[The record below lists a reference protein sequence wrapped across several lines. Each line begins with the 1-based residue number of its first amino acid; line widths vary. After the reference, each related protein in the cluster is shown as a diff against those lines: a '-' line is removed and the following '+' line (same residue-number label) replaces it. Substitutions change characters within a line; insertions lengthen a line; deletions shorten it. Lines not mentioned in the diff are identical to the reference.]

1 MVLRKPHFKAVVKI
15 CFSVA
20 ILFSLAVGCETA
32 SEEDGEEV
40 TFHAFNLEDSETA
53 ISLTQVD
60 EDGEELPFPLVA
72 GVSYV
77 NNSEFEERGVVL
89 ALMPYDS
96 RGTPIDPGSGWLQ
109 IKFNPDETNTVLQA
123 EQISRDAYLYISEV
137 PELGTFQALYFDEN
151 TENVPVDG
159 TIRLNQFDFNL
170 SEEYSSLDLDLDFS
184 DLEIGDSP
192 PLSVNGFVDYSAESV
207 TASGDGDADSNELD
221 SDVPGGCGAGYDGPT
236 GDLQWETLCKAAFQY
251 ACAGQQDGV
260 NATCA
265 NLEGLRELNP
275 GIPACPYCE

>member
-1 MVLRKPHFKAVVKI
+1 MLVQKPHIKAIAKI

-20 ILFSLAVGCETA
+20 ILFSLTVGCGTA

-40 TFHAFNLEDSETA
+40 TFQAFNLEDSETN
-53 ISLTQVD
+53 ISLTQVGENG
-60 EDGEELPFPLVA
+60 EDLPFPLVA

-77 NNSEFEERGVVL
+77 NNSEFEERGIVL

-109 IKFNPDETNTVLQA
+109 IKFNPDETNSVLQA
-123 EQISRDAYLYISEV
+123 EDISSDAYLYLSEV

-159 TIRLNQFDFNL
+159 TIRVNQFDFNL
-170 SEEYSSLDLDLDFS
+170 SEEYSSLDLDLDIEE
-184 DLEIGDSP
+184 LEIGEFA
-192 PLSVNGFVDYSAESV
+192 PLSVSGFVDYAAESV
-207 TASGDGDADSNELD
+207 TVSGDGDSDSDDLD
-221 SDVPGGCGAGYDGPT
+221 SDVPGGCGDGYGGPT
-236 GDLQWETLCKAAFQY
+236 GDPQWETLCKAAYQY
-251 ACAGQQDGV
+251 ACAGEQDGV

-275 GIPACPYCE
+275 GIPVCPYCE